1 MRLIPSIDLRGGQ
14 CVRLLYGDFS
24 RETVYDVEPQAL
36 AARYRMLGA
45 RWLHVVDLDGARDG
59 AVANRDAIIEMAK
72 IPKLSLQVGGGVR
85 NLATVDE
92 LLSAGVARVVVGSA
106 AIEKPV
112 EVGTWMR
119 VFGKARVCLAL
130 DVRVD
135 AGDLMVQTRGWTQ
148 ATEITLWHA
157 VEQFLPSGLQ
167 HVLCTDVGRDGALAG
182 PNTDLYKQCLSRYP
196 KIKWQASGGIRNVS
210 DLELLSGMGMAA
222 AISGRALLEGHM
234 GDVELRKWMGV

>member
-106 AIEKPV
+106 VIEKPV
-112 EVGTWMR
+112 EVSTWMR
-119 VFGKARVCLAL
+119 FFGKARVCLAL

-135 AGDLMVQTRGWTQ
+135 AGDPMVQTRGWTQ
-148 ATEITLWHA
+148 ATEITLWRA

-167 HVLCTDVGRDGALAG
+167 HVLCTDVDRDGALAG
-182 PNTDLYKQCLSRYP
+182 PNTDLYQQCLSRYP
-196 KIKWQASGGIRNVS
+196 KIKWQASGGIRDVT
-210 DLELLSGMGMAA
+210 DLELLNGMGMAA

-234 GDVELRKWMGV
+234 GDVELRKWMRV

>member
-45 RWLHVVDLDGARDG
+45 RWLHIVDLDGARDG
-59 AVANRDAIIEMAK
+59 AVANRDAILEMAK

-92 LLSAGVARVVVGSA
+92 LLSAGVARVVLGSA

-112 EVGTWMR
+112 EVGTWIR
-119 VFGKARVCLAL
+119 FFGKARVCLAL

>member
-1 MRLIPSIDLRGGQ
+1 
-14 CVRLLYGDFS
+14 
-24 RETVYDVEPQAL
+24 
-36 AARYRMLGA
+36 MLGA

-112 EVGTWMR
+112 EVSTWMR
-119 VFGKARVCLAL
+119 FFGKARVCLAL

-135 AGDLMVQTRGWTQ
+135 AGDPMVQTRGWTQ
-148 ATEITLWHA
+148 ATEITHWRA

-182 PNTDLYKQCLSRYP
+182 PNTDLYQQCLSRYP
-196 KIKWQASGGIRNVS
+196 KIKWQASGGIRDVT
-210 DLELLSGMGMAA
+210 DLELLNGIGMAA

-234 GDVELRKWMGV
+234 GDVELRKWMRV

>member
-72 IPKLSLQVGGGVR
+72 IPKLSLQVGGGIR

-112 EVGTWMR
+112 EVSTWMR
-119 VFGKARVCLAL
+119 FFGKARVCLAL

-135 AGDLMVQTRGWTQ
+135 AGDPMVQTRGWTQ
-148 ATEITLWHA
+148 ATEITLWRA

-167 HVLCTDVGRDGALAG
+167 HVLCTDVCRDGALAG
-182 PNTDLYKQCLSRYP
+182 PNTDLYQQCLSRYP
-196 KIKWQASGGIRNVS
+196 KIKWQASGGIRDVT
-210 DLELLSGMGMAA
+210 DLELLNGMGMAA

-234 GDVELRKWMGV
+234 GDVELRKWMRV

>member
-119 VFGKARVCLAL
+119 FFGKARVCLAL

-135 AGDLMVQTRGWTQ
+135 AGDPMVQTRGWTQ
-148 ATEITLWHA
+148 ATEITLWRA

-182 PNTDLYKQCLSRYP
+182 PNTDLYQQCLSRYP
-196 KIKWQASGGIRNVS
+196 KIKWQASGGIRDVT
-210 DLELLSGMGMAA
+210 DLELLNGMGMAA

-234 GDVELRKWMGV
+234 GDVELRKWMRV

>member
-112 EVGTWMR
+112 EVSTWMR
-119 VFGKARVCLAL
+119 FFGKARVCLAL

-135 AGDLMVQTRGWTQ
+135 AGDPMVQTRGWTQ
-148 ATEITLWHA
+148 ATEITLWRA

-182 PNTDLYKQCLSRYP
+182 PNTDLYQQCLSRYP

>member
-1 MRLIPSIDLRGGQ
+1 
-14 CVRLLYGDFS
+14 
-24 RETVYDVEPQAL
+24 
-36 AARYRMLGA
+36 MLGA
-45 RWLHVVDLDGARDG
+45 RWLHIVDLDGARDG
-59 AVANRDAIIEMAK
+59 AVANRDAILEMAK

-85 NLATVDE
+85 NLATVDG

-119 VFGKARVCLAL
+119 FFGKARVCLAL

-148 ATEITLWHA
+148 ATEITLWRA

-182 PNTDLYKQCLSRYP
+182 PNTDLYQQCLSRYP
-196 KIKWQASGGIRNVS
+196 KIKWQASGGIRDVT

-234 GDVELRKWMGV
+234 GDVELRKWMRV

>member
-1 MRLIPSIDLRGGQ
+1 
-14 CVRLLYGDFS
+14 
-24 RETVYDVEPQAL
+24 
-36 AARYRMLGA
+36 MLGA
-45 RWLHVVDLDGARDG
+45 RWLHIVDLDGARDG
-59 AVANRDAIIEMAK
+59 AVANRDAILEMAK

-92 LLSAGVARVVVGSA
+92 LLSAGVARVVLGSA

-112 EVGTWMR
+112 EVGTWIR
-119 VFGKARVCLAL
+119 FFGKARVCLAL